1 MKTPVEA
8 SREAG
13 YKDGTSFA
21 PNARKRAQ
29 RADIRARVLEI
40 QAKEAELATIGVAWI
55 KRKAAEI
62 AGVDI
67 PEDEVRASD
76 KIAALNLLAKMTPD
90 ALVPNKSEVTGSDGT
105 ALVIEIVRFAD
116 PDKDSSS
123 T

>member
-1 MKTPVEA
+1 
-8 SREAG
+8 
-13 YKDGTSFA
+13 
-21 PNARKRAQ
+21 
-29 RADIRARVLEI
+29 VLEI